1 MLSLTCILAM
11 GGPEFSLILSL
22 PEIAKSSIHLL
33 TSNAIDVLRGYAHG
47 EGEFSLKIRFLF
59 SEEGRIKERGTERRR
74 IKGMEMRSPSCLFNC
89 GFIVLPWTQLQR
101 GKKSIFF
108 LLLHGEE
115 GENLFVD

>member
-59 SEEGRIKERGTERRR
+59 SEEGRIKERGTERKEKDKRNGDEVTFLPIQLWFHR
-74 IKGMEMRSPSCLFNC
+74 PSLDTAAKG
-89 GFIVLPWTQLQR
+89 
-101 GKKSIFF
+101 
-108 LLLHGEE
+108 
-115 GENLFVD
+115 